1 MSLYNSFDA
10 SHDSKLIQ
18 HDSNAVTESTG
29 RKFRILFYHAGSR
42 DAWIYTAALQLKTHI
57 DLNNADLADQLEWL
71 IPLQMRLSDDE
82 LLEHIK
88 QTQADVLCTGH
99 YVWNHE
105 FIMTQLATVK
115 SRLPK
120 HLKVIS
126 GGPSINVNID
136 PDFFDRHPYIDFAG
150 YGAGEQAFAD
160 ILTHLVLNRPLIT
173 MATSN
178 CGWKHR
184 ETGKTVVAPHKYVK
198 MIQTSP
204 FLHNRKLFTAMV
216 KNLVNLGKHR
226 LWLAYTVTRG
236 CPYKCT
242 FCDWNSGFDIKV
254 SRRKNTY
261 KEEIDLFHQLK
272 IQFIQWADA
281 NFGQYDEDVEIA
293 EYMAHK
299 NMHEGADFT
308 IISGNFSKL
317 KKATNLKIFHI
328 MIASRLVKQGLALS
342 IQDTNQQV
350 MENINRPDVG
360 WEVHAAM
367 VDELYDAWPH
377 MVIEAQIIY
386 GLPGQTV
393 DSWRQTL
400 AQVTGKNILPQ
411 VYTNMPLPASPAMYN
426 PEYQAKWQ
434 FEYVSSFRV
443 GDVADTS
450 YTSLIPK
457 QCVSFDQWDMVEM
470 HTMSCVYVGLVL
482 VKIYAWKKF
491 DIVLDIDTI
500 ADKFA
505 TQSWYQD
512 LQQQLYHNWVQ
523 DQNYFYAIHDQQIT
537 DPKHFGL
544 YMTTNGEFFQYVYQC
559 LPAELQDKFNKD
571 DVRTDLADWSYRKIA
586 NFD

>member
-136 PDFFDRHPYIDFAG
+136 PDFFDRHPYIDFAV

-216 KNLVNLGKHR
+216 KNLVKLGKHR

-360 WEVHAAM
+360 KYM
-367 VDELYDAWPH
+367 
-377 MVIEAQIIY
+377 
-386 GLPGQTV
+386 LP
-393 DSWRQTL
+393 WL
-400 AQVTGKNILPQ
+400 
-411 VYTNMPLPASPAMYN
+411 
-426 PEYQAKWQ
+426 
-434 FEYVSSFRV
+434 
-443 GDVADTS
+443 
-450 YTSLIPK
+450 
-457 QCVSFDQWDMVEM
+457 
-470 HTMSCVYVGLVL
+470 MSCMMHGLT
-482 VKIYAWKKF
+482 W
-491 DIVLDIDTI
+491 
-500 ADKFA
+500 
-505 TQSWYQD
+505 
-512 LQQQLYHNWVQ
+512 
-523 DQNYFYAIHDQQIT
+523 
-537 DPKHFGL
+537 
-544 YMTTNGEFFQYVYQC
+544 
-559 LPAELQDKFNKD
+559 
-571 DVRTDLADWSYRKIA
+571 
-586 NFD
+586 